1 MTTQPT
7 LLDYPSEQGDKSRRE
22 DGLGDPHGA
31 TITPTSSPKPPQ
43 DIVKKA
49 EISVPR
55 TKTVNHTSGSPRT
68 QNKGNNE
75 LSRSR
80 WTDDQWRKE
89 YWRNTNEHPRDLIKR
104 AIEREDGKTAIIID
118 HILNGYHRDNRK
130 HAKRTVDDFDPDGNW
145 YLMVQLLHVIRG
157 TEARNEISS

>member
-1 MTTQPT
+1 MTTQ
-7 LLDYPSEQGDKSRRE
+7 LKLIDYPSEQGDKSRRE

-31 TITPTSSPKPPQ
+31 TITPTSSTKPPQ
-43 DIVKKA
+43 DTIKIA
-49 EISVPR
+49 RISVPKD
-55 TKTVNHTSGSPRT
+55 KTVNHTSGSRRT
-68 QNKGNNE
+68 QNKDNNE

-89 YWRNTNEHPRDLIKR
+89 YWRNTNEHPRDLVKR

-118 HILNGYHRDNRK
+118 HILNGYHRDSRK

-157 TEARNEISS
+157 TGVHNEISS

>member
-1 MTTQPT
+1 MTTQLK
-7 LLDYPSEQGDKSRRE
+7 LLDYQSEQGDKSRRE

-49 EISVPR
+49 EISVPGI
-55 TKTVNHTSGSPRT
+55 KTVNHTPGNQRT

-89 YWRNTNEHPRDLIKR
+89 YWRNTNEHPRDLMKR

-130 HAKRTVDDFDPDGNW
+130 HAKRTVDDFHPEGSW

-157 TEARNEISS
+157 TGVHNEISS

>member
-130 HAKRTVDDFDPDGNW
+130 HAKRTVDDFDPEGSW

-157 TEARNEISS
+157 AERNEISS

>member
-1 MTTQPT
+1 MTTQ
-7 LLDYPSEQGDKSRRE
+7 LKLIDYPSEQGDKSRRE

-43 DIVKKA
+43 DTIKNAK
-49 EISVPR
+49 ISVPG
-55 TKTVNHTSGSPRT
+55 TKTINHAPGTPRT
-68 QNKGNNE
+68 QNKGSNE

-89 YWRNTNEHPRDLIKR
+89 YWRNTNEHPRDLMKR

-118 HILNGYHRDNRK
+118 HILNGYYRDNRK
-130 HAKRTVDDFDPDGNW
+130 HAKRTVDDFYPEGSW

-157 TEARNEISS
+157 TGVHNEISS

>member
-1 MTTQPT
+1 MITQLK
-7 LLDYPSEQGDKSRRE
+7 LLDYQSEQGDKSRRE

-31 TITPTSSPKPPQ
+31 TITPTSAPKPPQ
-43 DIVKKA
+43 DIQKNAK
-49 EISVPR
+49 ISVPR
-55 TKTVNHTSGSPRT
+55 TKTGNHTPEGRRT
-68 QNKGNNE
+68 QNKVSNE

-89 YWRNTNEHPRDLIKR
+89 YWRNTNEHPRDLVKR

-130 HAKRTVDDFDPDGNW
+130 HAKRTVDDFDPEGSW
-145 YLMVQLLHVIRG
+145 YLMVQLLHVIKG
-157 TEARNEISS
+157 TGVHNEISS